1 MKANYTDFSKGKD
14 LKDCFF
20 MLMKSTKGN
29 YILDTVYASLSKDV
43 KDSRSCF
50 YSYEEA
56 LNLNNLAIK
65 NKNTTTKSYYK
76 TGKTFFNRLS
86 KI

>member
-1 MKANYTDFSKGKD
+1 MKENYTDFSKGKD

-29 YILDTVYASLSKDV
+29 YILDTIYANLSKEV
-43 KDSRSCF
+43 KESRSCF
-50 YSYEEA
+50 YSYDEV
-56 LNLNNLAIK
+56 LTLKNLGIN

-76 TGKTFFNRLS
+76 TGKNFFNRLN
-86 KI
+86 K